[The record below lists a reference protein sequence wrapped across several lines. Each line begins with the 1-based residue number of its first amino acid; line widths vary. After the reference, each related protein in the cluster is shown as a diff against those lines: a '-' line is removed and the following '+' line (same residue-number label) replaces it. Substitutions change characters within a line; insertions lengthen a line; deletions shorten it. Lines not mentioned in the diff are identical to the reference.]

1 MKIGSCSAAPLYHW
15 GNEYSRRTYVH
26 EEVMRLFTLII
37 IESSNPE
44 FIFTTPDDRSSRYRH
59 VSGAVRIALED
70 ISEKLQGE
78 KELNDLLQKLLE
90 IFVQLGVDGEYAI
103 QKEKDDS
110 RVVNVGHH
118 FIKLSISLWSYEQF
132 YGTQLQ
138 EIKNQILELIVSP
151 EGIKEI
157 AYLSFAQCT
166 YLLSVYWLEVL
177 RKTTPSSPDRD
188 SNLALPILNSQAQ
201 HDKRVS
207 QTTPPSVAD
216 HIFETLIEIMS
227 KMPKNEARDM
237 ELEDHVQF
245 LLVNF
250 NHVHNK
256 IRIISDK
263 YLSQLIDKFPHL
275 LWNRCVLWSMLDILH
290 LLSLTL
296 EGDVNE
302 EVAPLVMP
310 GRTDLNIEIMDTMAA
325 REVKFPHLLWNRCVL
340 WSMLDILHLLS
351 LTLEGDVNEEV
362 APLVMPG
369 RTDLN
374 IEIMDTMA
382 ARENIV
388 KDFESRCQ
396 SIIQEAMKWAPRF
409 TCSHLQEYL
418 NQNIGSHHTGVALS
432 MECVVH
438 FIGSNVQSAS
448 LSANLFSKRP
458 LCVTTDVAN
467 FVNKLSLRSRC
478 LGEIESLLKQVG
490 DEKIL
495 MGQLIDDLSLA
506 CKEKNNE
513 EHKKALWRANSS
525 THLPPRYI
533 RSRFIKQSLSHP
545 LRGPHGLTY
554 FFHSFSRNLL
564 WAVSWSQV
572 RLFTEEAM
580 STAVDCW
587 LWLLSARPQLEL
599 LFLQEMLSSWQC
611 VVDKRLGLF
620 SGQEGSTFP
629 LEGCSP
635 CGKEQTSPY
644 MTPHRVWIQFLSE
657 LLESVKYSSDDK
669 VTMIVSL
676 LHRSLPGTVGDNDRH
691 LNRHISTVGIRFSFL
706 ACAMSLLQSD
716 VLTISLSK
724 IMLRVRVYTN
734 CLDYFCC
741 PPGCPSGVGL
751 HFREDILTLVKFWKI
766 IHNDRIYLKNSL
778 FSDTFRD
785 LTSLF
790 RIGLPSI
797 SNMSIG
803 TPSNSIGFM
812 KPQGRRRHNLPNNF
826 VKSYLKKR
834 NLILDLMDRPCHQAL
849 EINFLILWHNPNG
862 CADLQVPGEDHIS
875 SWHLKGIKHVV
886 WRNHL
891 QMCWG
896 LSPSLAVY
904 MAIRLNNPRLV
915 ERELS
920 RLVTLNPLSVAH
932 IPEAL
937 QYLTNSR
944 ALINDNRELVHTL
957 VWAPASAVVALA
969 YFSRQFPPHPITAQY
984 AVRVLRNCSINS
996 LLFFVPQIVQALRH
1010 DMLDYMA
1017 QLIKDI
1023 ANKSQILAH
1032 QLIYNMRTNMFVD
1045 EEMLCKDGPRRR
1057 QACLEALSRI
1067 ELQQGC
1073 YIPTNPEA
1081 MVIAIDNK
1089 SGTPMQSAAK
1099 APYLAMFRLRHCGI
1113 AELEKLATSVFTDT
1127 DLSGLNPCALAEE
1140 IWQGAIFKIALSVRY
1155 CQQLPH
1161 MDSFHQQVV
1170 KDVPGYKMNQKL
1182 AATLLIATYRT
1193 NFSCKV
1199 GDDVRQDM
1207 LALQVINIFQN
1218 VFQQVGLDLHLF
1230 PYRVVA
1236 TGPGSGVIECIPDAK
1251 SRDQLGRITDID
1263 MYEYF
1268 ITKYGDETSR
1278 GFKNAQR
1285 NFIKSMAAYSIVGY
1299 LLQIKDRHNG
1309 NIMLNED
1316 GNIIHI
1322 DFGFLFESSPGGNL
1336 GFEPNI
1342 KLTDEMVMIMGGRME
1357 AAPFQW
1363 YMALCVRGY
1372 LAIRHYSEA
1381 IVSLVTLMLDT
1392 GLPCFRGQTI
1402 KLLRSRFNLMIS
1414 DKEAATHMVSIIRS
1428 SYLNFRTRTYDM
1440 IQYYQNK
1447 IPY

>member
-1 MKIGSCSAAPLYHW
+1 
-15 GNEYSRRTYVH
+15 
-26 EEVMRLFTLII
+26 
-37 IESSNPE
+37 
-44 FIFTTPDDRSSRYRH
+44 
-59 VSGAVRIALED
+59 
-70 ISEKLQGE
+70 
-78 KELNDLLQKLLE
+78 
-90 IFVQLGVDGEYAI
+90 
-103 QKEKDDS
+103 
-110 RVVNVGHH
+110 
-118 FIKLSISLWSYEQF
+118 
-132 YGTQLQ
+132 
-138 EIKNQILELIVSP
+138 
-151 EGIKEI
+151 
-157 AYLSFAQCT
+157 
-166 YLLSVYWLEVL
+166 
-177 RKTTPSSPDRD
+177 
-188 SNLALPILNSQAQ
+188 
-201 HDKRVS
+201 
-207 QTTPPSVAD
+207 
-216 HIFETLIEIMS
+216 
-227 KMPKNEARDM
+227 
-237 ELEDHVQF
+237 
-245 LLVNF
+245 
-250 NHVHNK
+250 
-256 IRIISDK
+256 
-263 YLSQLIDKFPHL
+263 
-275 LWNRCVLWSMLDILH
+275 MLDILH
-290 LLSLTL
+290 LLSITL

-310 GRTDLNIEIMDTMAA
+310 GRPDLNI
-325 REVKFPHLLWNRCVL
+325 
-340 WSMLDILHLLS
+340 
-351 LTLEGDVNEEV
+351 G
-362 APLVMPG
+362 
-369 RTDLN
+369 
-374 IEIMDTMA
+374 IMDTMA

-396 SIIQEAMKWAPRF
+396 SIIQEAMKWAPRI

-418 NQNIGSHHTGVALS
+418 NQNIGSHHTGVALA

-438 FIGSNVQSAS
+438 FIGSNAQSAS

-495 MGQLIDDLSLA
+495 MRQLIDDLSLA

-513 EHKKALWRANSS
+513 EHKKALWRA
-525 THLPPRYI
+525 TALLIFLP
-533 RSRFIKQSLSHP
+533 
-545 LRGPHGLTY
+545 G
-554 FFHSFSRNLL
+554 FSRNLL
-564 WAVSWSQV
+564 WAISWSQV
-572 RLFTEEAM
+572 QLFTEEAM

-587 LWLLSARPQLEL
+587 LWLLSARPKLEL

-620 SGQEGSTFP
+620 SRQEGSTFP
-629 LEGCSP
+629 LERCSP

-669 VTMIVSL
+669 VNMIVSL
-676 LHRSLPGTVGDNDRH
+676 LHCSLPGIVGDNDRH
-691 LNRHISTVGIRFSFL
+691 LNRHISMVGIRFSFL

-741 PPGCPSGVGL
+741 PPGCPSG
-751 HFREDILTLVKFWKI
+751 
-766 IHNDRIYLKNSL
+766 
-778 FSDTFRD
+778 
-785 LTSLF
+785 
-790 RIGLPSI
+790 
-797 SNMSIG
+797 
-803 TPSNSIGFM
+803 
-812 KPQGRRRHNLPNNF
+812 
-826 VKSYLKKR
+826 
-834 NLILDLMDRPCHQAL
+834 DRPCCQAL
-849 EINFLILWHNPNG
+849 EINFLILWHNPMC
-862 CADLQVPGEDHIS
+862 CADLQVPGEDNIS

-984 AVRVLRNCSINS
+984 AVRVLRNCSVNS

-1010 DMLDYMA
+1010 DMLDYMV
-1017 QLIKDI
+1017 QLIKEI
-1023 ANKSQILAH
+1023 SNKSQILAH
-1032 QLIYNMRTNMFVD
+1032 QLIYNMRTNMFLD
-1045 EEMLCKDGPRRR
+1045 EEMLCKDGPQRR

-1127 DLSGLNPCALAEE
+1127 DSSGLNPCALAEE

-1161 MDSFHQQVV
+1161 MDSLHQQVV
-1170 KDVPGYKMNQKL
+1170 KDVDSLHQQVVKDDPGYKMNQKL

-1193 NFSCKV
+1193 DFSCKV

-1218 VFQQVGLDLHLF
+1218 VFRQVGLDLYMF

-1236 TGPGSGVIECIPDAK
+1236 TGPG
-1251 SRDQLGRITDID
+1251 
-1263 MYEYF
+1263 
-1268 ITKYGDETSR
+1268 
-1278 GFKNAQR
+1278 
-1285 NFIKSMAAYSIVGY
+1285 
-1299 LLQIKDRHNG
+1299 
-1309 NIMLNED
+1309 
-1316 GNIIHI
+1316 
-1322 DFGFLFESSPGGNL
+1322 
-1336 GFEPNI
+1336 
-1342 KLTDEMVMIMGGRME
+1342 
-1357 AAPFQW
+1357 
-1363 YMALCVRGY
+1363 
-1372 LAIRHYSEA
+1372 
-1381 IVSLVTLMLDT
+1381 VSLITRGQGVT
-1392 GLPCFRGQTI
+1392 GLP
-1402 KLLRSRFNLMIS
+1402 
-1414 DKEAATHMVSIIRS
+1414 
-1428 SYLNFRTRTYDM
+1428 
-1440 IQYYQNK
+1440 
-1447 IPY
+1447 